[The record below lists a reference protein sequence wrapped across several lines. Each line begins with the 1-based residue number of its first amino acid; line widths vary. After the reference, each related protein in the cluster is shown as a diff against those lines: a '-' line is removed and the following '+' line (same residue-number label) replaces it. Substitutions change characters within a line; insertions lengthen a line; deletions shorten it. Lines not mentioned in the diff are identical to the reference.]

1 MLGFDE
7 MRPVISN
14 PALDKI
20 IWILIYGGI
29 LMMSV
34 GVFILR
40 ADAAL
45 GWFVIAA
52 GGFETL
58 AGAVLIY
65 VRSRRTD

>member
-1 MLGFDE
+1 
-7 MRPVISN
+7 VISN

-40 ADAAL
+40 ADATL

-58 AGAVLIY
+58 AGVVLIY
-65 VRSRRTD
+65 VRSRRKD